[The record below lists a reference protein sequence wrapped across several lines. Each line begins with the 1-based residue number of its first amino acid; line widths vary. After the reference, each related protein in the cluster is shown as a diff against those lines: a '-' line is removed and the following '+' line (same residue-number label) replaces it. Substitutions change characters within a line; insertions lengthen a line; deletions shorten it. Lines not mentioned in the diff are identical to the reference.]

1 MKVLNW
7 RKFAVNVGL
16 CTALVGAAA
25 FSAVGCD
32 VAETGDE
39 QDATS
44 TLDDAFSKSA
54 IAGGCS
60 VKNMKTGKTVKT
72 KGTKGTCPKT
82 VTGILDI
89 LQNDTKNKL
98 HTYVVS
104 EQGDQPSKT
113 TPYRFVIAVEVN
125 GAPAEKLFLSV
136 LGTGEAVSDDFM
148 EVIAFNEK
156 KGAYVFY
163 NLGETGWEMEG
174 DGTMVKTDAVNN
186 DAPFR
191 CIGCHKTGAPLMKE
205 LHDSWGNWF
214 STWFTPGDPMS
225 ADPLFKRLFG
235 AKERADDLE
244 GFIINGTKAH
254 AKTRVDKA
262 VKEKNLKPVMTQLMC
277 DVGEPSIIQ
286 AHSKNSKRLGTVETF
301 SSMVPSAIVLNNF
314 FKTPATGTGTED
326 GLTGLG
332 MNIPS
337 LSSLKIDS
345 ASYVKALTA
354 MGQKINGMAGD
365 AIFPMSSP
373 EKSFADFM
381 VIEDLMGRGLL
392 DKDVIA
398 DALMVDFTVSTFS
411 KSRCDLAET
420 LPANWTSADDLKTQ
434 WSAALGSSTVRGA
447 KGLKAR
453 LDNKTDF
460 DAHAST
466 LDKFVGACNARNT
479 AGKDAWAADLLKI
492 VSQRRVEFAEVY
504 GDVIESP
511 WLIPTDNL
519 KSVAHKVRLNGTTC
533 VIEDQSKAFVGE

>member
-1 MKVLNW
+1 MKVLSW

-16 CTALVGAAA
+16 CTVVAGAAA
-25 FSAVGCD
+25 LSGAGCE

-39 QDATS
+39 QDATAA
-44 TLDDAFSKSA
+44 LDDAFSKSA
-54 IAGGCS
+54 LAGGCS
-60 VKNMKTGKTVKT
+60 VKNVKTGKTVKT
-72 KGTKGTCPKT
+72 KGTKGACPKT

-104 EQGDQPSKT
+104 EQGDQPAKT

-136 LGTGEAVSDDFM
+136 LGTGEAVSEDFM

-163 NLGETGWEMEG
+163 DLDANGWSMEG

-191 CIGCHKTGAPLMKE
+191 CINCHKTGAPLMKE

-225 ADPLFKRLFG
+225 ADALFKRLFDN
-235 AKERADDLE
+235 KERADDLE

-262 VKEKNLKPVMTQLMC
+262 VKEKNLKPIMTQLMC

-314 FKTPATGTGTED
+314 FKVPATGTGTED

-332 MNIPS
+332 LSIPS
-337 LSSLKIDS
+337 LSSLKVDS
-345 ASYVKALTA
+345 AAYVKAIGTI
-354 MGQKINGMAGD
+354 GQKINGQAGD
-365 AIFPMSSP
+365 TIFPMSSP
-373 EKSFADFM
+373 EKSFSDFM

-392 DKDVIA
+392 DKDVVA

-411 KSRCDLAET
+411 KARCDLAET

-434 WSAALGSSTVRGA
+434 WSAALATSSVRGA

-453 LDNKTDF
+453 LDNKTDT
-460 DAHAST
+460 DAHAAT
-466 LDKFVGACNARNT
+466 LDKFVSACNARGT
-479 AGKDAWAADLLKI
+479 ADKNAWALDLLKV

-511 WLIPTDNL
+511 WLIPTDSL
-519 KSVAHKVRLNGTTC
+519 KSVAHKSRLNGTTC
-533 VIEDQSKAFVGE
+533 VLEDQTKPFVGE